1 MKLRV
6 MPYAKCFSFLQIG
19 LGNRQLF
26 IIVFKQYLSKALN
39 TMQPVREILVL
50 IARASSHS
58 LNAHA
63 QLLSETT
70 CFIFGP
76 IHPRLPLFEYASS
89 ECSDESAHMRRLV

>member
-1 MKLRV
+1 MRSIFFIF
-6 MPYAKCFSFLQIG
+6 ANWFSNSTTFHYY
-19 LGNRQLF
+19 
-26 IIVFKQYLSKALN
+26 FKQYLSEALN
-39 TMQPVREILVL
+39 TMQPVHMILVL

-63 QLLSETT
+63 QLLSDTT

-76 IHPRLPLFEYASS
+76 IHPRLPLFEYTSS